1 MRASDRAYRVLRE
14 EIIEGALSPGSVLGE
29 VEHSARLG
37 LSRTPLR
44 EALGRLV
51 ADGLAEQSRGR
62 GIVVTA
68 VSLSEASDLFDVRS
82 ALEVLA
88 TRRAAENVARQ
99 PASAEYST
107 RELFADLAIRF
118 EVATVEL
125 AAGEDPTAYYA
136 LTEELDA
143 AVDSAAGSS
152 HLADALRGVRVH
164 LGRLRRL
171 SRHSPGRLAGS
182 AREHAAIARAVAA
195 GNPQLAA
202 ATTTVHL
209 QQALTYLLADAP
221 EPTDATPS
229 PQETTP

>member
-1 MRASDRAYRVLRE
+1 MRASDRAYRALRE
-14 EIIEGALSPGSVLGE
+14 EIIDGALAPGAVLGE
-29 VEHSARLG
+29 VEQSARLG

-51 ADGLAEQSRGR
+51 ADGLAEQSPRR

-68 VSLSEASDLFDVRS
+68 VSLSEASALFELRT

-88 TRRAAENVARQ
+88 TRRAAENVARSSG
-99 PASAEYST
+99 AAEHSL
-107 RELFADLAIRF
+107 RELFSDLEVRF
-118 EVATVEL
+118 EAAT
-125 AAGEDPTAYYA
+125 AALSTGADPTSYYA

-143 AVDSAAGSS
+143 AVDSAGGNRY
-152 HLADALRGVRVH
+152 LTDALRGVRVH

-171 SRHSPGRLAGS
+171 SRNSPGRLADS

-195 GNPQLAA
+195 GNPELAA

-209 QQALTYLLADAP
+209 QHALTHLLTGSA
-221 EPTDATPS
+221 EPTDAAPA
-229 PQETTP
+229 PQEMTP